1 MVNKNILLLI
11 LLLTETDGV
20 TMVIFN
26 ITVGMDCPKKRITD
40 HIEKNPEFGIL
51 DFSSCFFFNVLK

>member
-1 MVNKNILLLI
+1 MPLIIIELKKNITKNITNTILLLI

-20 TMVIFN
+20 TMLIFN

-40 HIEKNPEFGIL
+40 HIYREKP
-51 DFSSCFFFNVLK
+51 

>member
-40 HIEKNPEFGIL
+40 HIEKNPEFGRL